1 MLWAHKPRRGLRS
14 LELNWLGGADVCGL
28 LVGGVEVPVDLDSGS
43 AYRVE
48 VKPCG
53 VDRDARV
60 VGVAHR
66 VHGEVPV
73 VLRPVEHVAEL
84 GGYLWEGGDRI
95 REVGDDDVDVGR
107 GEARSVNG
115 DSGESA
121 DGVFGLLSA
130 VKDVVV
136 HCGHRRAEGMR
147 RSADSSSSSRSR
159 MERRPHW

>member
-107 GEARSVNG
+107 GDPHSVLRQILKG
-115 DSGESA
+115 MTDELT
-121 DGVFGLLSA
+121 DDFGLLA
-130 VKDVVV
+130 GVAPV
-136 HCGHRRAEGMR
+136 
-147 RSADSSSSSRSR
+147 ADQ
-159 MERRPHW
+159 H